1 MVLTYMSIRD
11 EIRRCLSA
19 DPPLLVQVRPFNDR
33 LPVKRWLYATPNEAR
48 FIHGP
53 WDSLEDEILGRRV
66 QSVVERFIGGNLILI
81 TEDGYMKSLYPPEDE
96 VWEIRCLEQPMVRLF
111 GAFTEKDFFV
121 ILGWRFRD
129 VLGLKGSREWAE
141 AIRACKADW
150 RKLFHTYPRHSGSD
164 AGDYLSNAVILR

>member
-1 MVLTYMSIRD
+1 MSIRD
-11 EIRRCLSA
+11 EIKQHVSS

-33 LPVKRWLYATPNEAR
+33 LPIKRWLYATPDEAK

-53 WDSLEDEILGRRV
+53 WTSLEDEVLGRRI
-66 QSVVERFIGGNLILI
+66 QSVVEKYMSGNLIVVAD
-81 TEDGYMKSLYPPEDE
+81 DGYMKPLCPPEDE

-121 ILGWRFRD
+121 VVGWEFRD
-129 VLGLKGSREWAE
+129 YLALKGSREWAE

-150 RKLFHTYPRHSGSD
+150 RRLFHTYPRHSGSD
-164 AGDYLSNAVILR
+164 IRDYLSNAVVFR